1 MSPAVILL
9 ILRIFGALLL
19 LCFLG
24 LIAWFMYRDIQIT
37 TEIDSRVSKPN
48 GSLRILSSE
57 IDGVEA
63 GSNFSLSVVTG
74 IGRSPANRIVLD
86 DEYVSNNHSLISWN
100 GELWMLE
107 DLGSRNGT
115 LLNNLPIDR
124 QTVIVAGDEIT
135 IGRTILSVE
144 FP

>member
-1 MSPAVILL
+1 
-9 ILRIFGALLL
+9 
-19 LCFLG
+19 
-24 LIAWFMYRDIQIT
+24 
-37 TEIDSRVSKPN
+37 
-48 GSLRILSSE
+48 LSSE
-57 IDGVEA
+57 IEGVEA
-63 GSNFSLSVVTG
+63 GSNISLSVVTG
-74 IGRSPANRIVLD
+74 IGRSPANRVVLD

-135 IGRTILSVE
+135 VGRTILSVE

>member
-24 LIAWFMYRDIQIT
+24 LIAWFMYRDIQIS
-37 TEIDSRVSKPN
+37 TETDNRVSKPN
-48 GSLRILSSE
+48 GNLRIMSSE
-57 IDGVEA
+57 IEGVEA
-63 GSNFSLSVVTG
+63 GSNISLSVVTG
-74 IGRSPANRIVLD
+74 IGRSPANRVVLD

-135 IGRTILSVE
+135 VGRTILSVE

>member
-24 LIAWFMYRDIQIT
+24 LIAWFMYRDIQIS
-37 TEIDSRVSKPN
+37 TETDNRVSKPN
-48 GSLRILSSE
+48 GNLRILSSE
-57 IDGVEA
+57 IEGVEA
-63 GSNFSLSVVTG
+63 GSNISLSVVTG
-74 IGRSPANRIVLD
+74 IGRSPANRVVLD

-135 IGRTILSVE
+135 VGRTILSVE

>member
-24 LIAWFMYRDIQIT
+24 LIAWFMYRDIQIS
-37 TEIDSRVSKPN
+37 TETDNRVSKPN
-48 GSLRILSSE
+48 GNLRILSSE
-57 IDGVEA
+57 IEGVEA
-63 GSNFSLSVVTG
+63 GSNISLSVVTG

-135 IGRTILSVE
+135 VGRTILSVE